1 MKYRVKSF
9 LWIVMVLFGRNLIA
23 QISTVLPYDTVS
35 KQITKLIKK
44 LLYLVQYKYTKD
56 ETRVVH

>member
-9 LWIVMVLFGRNLIA
+9 LLIVMVLFGRNLIA